1 MKTKILFLVV
11 LLALAPP
18 FSTFSYGQA
27 ALRGLV
33 GGLLRKA
40 VEKRTIIQRLWKQQ
54 QPVLMVIAQQIQTR

>member
-27 ALRGLV
+27 ALRG
-33 GGLLRKA
+33 R
-40 VEKRTIIQRLWKQQ
+40 EFNKQVQ
-54 QPVLMVIAQQIQTR
+54 NYEMFL